1 MDAYVG
7 HFEAQA
13 LQASRQEAASGKRGR
28 GAREDPMSTLT
39 MSLRKALFNAPPPLP
54 SSPPWYMICG
64 GKRGVR
70 TTHHTP
76 CTHTPCDH
84 TPCDHTPCK
93 TTHHATTHHATTR
106 SVSVH
111 HQPSSFRPPPS
122 SLPDTLH
129 ETQESGAAGN
139 LVLGHGDTPVLAVK
153 YHSPLQAGQ

>member
-13 LQASRQEAASGKRGR
+13 LQASRQEAASGKGGR
-28 GAREDPMSTLT
+28 GARGDPMSTLT

-70 TTHHTP
+70 TTHHAP
-76 CTHTPCDH
+76 THH
-84 TPCDHTPCK
+84 A
-93 TTHHATTHHATTR
+93 TTHHATTHNATTR

-111 HQPSSFRPPPS
+111 HQPSSFRAPPS

>member
-1 MDAYVG
+1 MDAYVR

-70 TTHHTP
+70 TTHHA
-76 CTHTPCDH
+76 
-84 TPCDHTPCK
+84 
-93 TTHHATTHHATTR
+93 TTHHATTHNATTR

>member
-70 TTHHTP
+70 TTHH
-76 CTHTPCDH
+76 
-84 TPCDHTPCK
+84 
-93 TTHHATTHHATTR
+93 ATTHHATTR

>member
-1 MDAYVG
+1 
-7 HFEAQA
+7 
-13 LQASRQEAASGKRGR
+13 
-28 GAREDPMSTLT
+28 MSTLT

-70 TTHHTP
+70 TTHHAP
-76 CTHTPCDH
+76 THH
-84 TPCDHTPCK
+84 A
-93 TTHHATTHHATTR
+93 TTHHATTHNATTR

-139 LVLGHGDTPVLAVK
+139 LVLGHSDTPVLAVK

>member
-70 TTHHTP
+70 TTHHAP
-76 CTHTPCDH
+76 THH
-84 TPCDHTPCK
+84 A